1 MSGGAKVL
9 ARWLGLLSLLALSAL
24 AQHGHPLVGSWS
36 GDWGTDAETRHRVLL
51 VLEYEDDAISGTIFD
66 AQTRIAISSVT
77 LDPSSWRV
85 VLEADRKDAA
95 GEVVHYVIEG
105 TIENLGSVTDRA
117 LVGTWTQGGVRGDFR
132 VIMN

>member
-1 MSGGAKVL
+1 MSMS
-9 ARWLGLLSLLALSAL
+9 ARPYVACVLLAASLHAL

-51 VLEYEDDAISGTIFD
+51 VLEYENDAISGTIFD
-66 AQTRIAISSVT
+66 AQMRVAIRSAT

-85 VLEADRKDAA
+85 VLEADREDAA
-95 GEVVHYVIEG
+95 GEIVHYVIDG
-105 TIENLGSVTDRA
+105 TIENVGSVTDRA